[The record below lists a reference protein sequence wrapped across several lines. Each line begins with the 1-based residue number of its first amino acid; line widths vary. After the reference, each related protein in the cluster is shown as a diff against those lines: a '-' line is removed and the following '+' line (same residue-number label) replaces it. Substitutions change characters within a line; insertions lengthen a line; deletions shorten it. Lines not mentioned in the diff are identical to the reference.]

1 MPKKIVNAKI
11 ACLDFSLQKAKLK
24 LGVQVLITN
33 PEKLDGIRQR
43 ESDITKE
50 KVLKI
55 LGAGANVILVTGG
68 IDDLCLKVCSDVPRF
83 EKKKNC
89 VLIVHLQLTLCT

>member
-1 MPKKIVNAKI
+1 MYHFLMLI
-11 ACLDFSLQKAKLK
+11 CLYSFSSDSVSFYYL
-24 LGVQVLITN
+24 QVLITD

-55 LGAGANVILVTGG
+55 LAAGTNVILCSGG
-68 IDDLCLKVCSDVPRF
+68 IDDLCLKVRLAKCIRNVSIGVP
-83 EKKKNC
+83 
-89 VLIVHLQLTLCT
+89 